1 VLLGRIELPTSSLP
15 MTRSTTEL
23 QQLSPKGGPMRRLG
37 RNVKRLAHRRGI
49 WHRLDMGKSI
59 ADEQKA
65 KADRLREAL
74 RANLRRRKEQGRVP
88 KPVDGERDKGDT
100 P

>member
-1 VLLGRIELPTSSLP
+1 
-15 MTRSTTEL
+15 
-23 QQLSPKGGPMRRLG
+23 MRRLG
-37 RNVKRLAHRRGI
+37 RNVKRLAPRGSI

-59 ADEQKA
+59 ADQQKA

-88 KPVDGERDKGDT
+88 KPVDSDRDKDDT